1 MKQAH
6 MLKYF
11 ISLCLLLSSLSNFA
25 QEKETKDSIS
35 NKTAYGLR
43 LGIDISK
50 PIIGMLDSNSSG
62 LEFVADYRITKNWY
76 IAAEFGT
83 QKEISAEDYTNSTS
97 NGSFYK
103 IGVNYNAYENWLD
116 MNNEIFVGFRYATSA
131 FEQTLNSY
139 TSNTGSDYFSVNTI
153 TTPITTTGLNAH
165 WAEFVMGIKVE
176 TFKNLFLGFSFSY
189 KIMLS
194 LEHPTNFKTLY
205 VPGFNRVFETETGF
219 GFNYTISYTIP
230 FISK

>member
-1 MKQAH
+1 MKQAR

-11 ISLCLLLSSLSNFA
+11 ISLCLILTSVSNFA
-25 QEKETKDSIS
+25 QEKEAKDSIS
-35 NKTAYGLR
+35 NKTPYGLR

-50 PIIGMLDSNSSG
+50 PIMGMIDSNSSG
-62 LEFVADYRITKNWY
+62 LELVADYRITKNWY
-76 IAAEFGT
+76 IAAEFGA
-83 QKEISAEDYTNSTS
+83 QEEITVEDYTNSTS
-97 NGSFYK
+97 KGSFYK

-139 TSNTGSDYFSVNTI
+139 TSNTGSDYFSGNTI
-153 TTPITTTGLNAH
+153 TTPLTTKDLNAH
-165 WAEFVMGIKVE
+165 WTEFVMGIKVE
-176 TFKNLFLGFSFSY
+176 AFNNLFLGFSFSY

-194 LEHPTNFKTLY
+194 VEHPANFKTLY

-219 GFNYTISYTIP
+219 GFNYTISYIIP
-230 FISK
+230 FFSK

>member
-1 MKQAH
+1 MF
-6 MLKYF
+6 KYF
-11 ISLCLLLSSLSNFA
+11 ISFCLILTSLSNFG
-25 QEKETKDSIS
+25 QEKQVIDSVS

-50 PIIGMLDSNSSG
+50 PIMGMIDSNSSG
-62 LEFVADYRITKNWY
+62 IEFVADYRISKNWY
-76 IAAEFGT
+76 IATEFGA
-83 QKEISAEDYTNSTS
+83 QEEITVEDYTNSTS
-97 NGSFYK
+97 KGSFYK
-103 IGVNYNAYENWLD
+103 IGINYNAYDNWLD

-139 TSNTGSDYFSVNTI
+139 KSNTGSDYFAGNIISTPL
-153 TTPITTTGLNAH
+153 TTKGLNAH
-165 WAEFVMGIKVE
+165 WTEFVLGIKVE

-205 VPGFNRVFETETGF
+205 VPGFNRVFDTETGF

>member
-1 MKQAH
+1 

-11 ISLCLLLSSLSNFA
+11 ISFCLVITTISNFA
-25 QEKETKDSIS
+25 QEKESKDSIS
-35 NKTAYGLR
+35 IKNTYGFR

-50 PIIGMLDSNSSG
+50 PIMGMIDSNSSG
-62 LEFVADYRITKNWY
+62 LEFVADYRISKNWY
-76 IAAEFGT
+76 IAAELGT
-83 QKEISAEDYTNSTS
+83 QKEITVEDYTNSTS

-103 IGVNYNAYENWLD
+103 IGFNYNAYENWLD
-116 MNNEIFVGFRYATSA
+116 MNNEIFVGFRYATSS

-139 TSNTGSDYFSVNTI
+139 TSNTGSDYFSGNTLS
-153 TTPITTTGLNAH
+153 TPITTKGLNAH
-165 WAEFVMGIKVE
+165 WTEFVMGIKVE

-194 LEHPTNFKTLY
+194 LKQPTNFKTLY

-219 GFNYTISYTIP
+219 GFNYTVSYTIP